1 MKVGE
6 WKMPQ
11 RLLCPKC
18 NKLLI
23 KNEDLVIDDPIV
35 MDLAKIKETDKE
47 IKVITCHNCK
57 RRLRYFVDK

>member
-1 MKVGE
+1 
-6 WKMPQ
+6 MPQ

-35 MDLAKIKETDKE
+35 MDLARIKETDKE
-47 IKVITCHNCK
+47 VKVITCHNCK
-57 RRLRYFVDK
+57 RRLRYFVDKQDFWSF

>member
-1 MKVGE
+1 
-6 WKMPQ
+6 MPQ

>member
-1 MKVGE
+1 
-6 WKMPQ
+6 MPQ

-35 MDLAKIKETDKE
+35 MDLTRIKETDKE